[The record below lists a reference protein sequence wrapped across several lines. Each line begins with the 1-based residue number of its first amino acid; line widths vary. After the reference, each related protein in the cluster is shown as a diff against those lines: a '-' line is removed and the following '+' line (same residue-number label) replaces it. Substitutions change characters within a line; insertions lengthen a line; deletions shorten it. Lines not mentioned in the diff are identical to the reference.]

1 LSLVVVENFQL
12 SICTSEKG
20 DQKKEFSFLKKKKEF
35 VRARVYYN
43 GKNERTNTR
52 VPSISEVR
60 GVRVWA
66 EADRVVVVFFV
77 VVVGIDGT

>member
-1 LSLVVVENFQL
+1 MHIRKRGTKKRVFLS
-12 SICTSEKG
+12 S
-20 DQKKEFSFLKKKKEF
+20 KKKKEF
-35 VRARVYYN
+35 VRAREYYS

-60 GVRVWA
+60 GVRVWV
-66 EADRVVVVFFV
+66 EADRVVVVVVVVFGV